1 MMYKIDL
8 KEVMDN
14 YKFTDAEKTT
24 KKINSLQHNTGNK
37 ISVLPYTTQYKA
49 RFRDQ
54 IVDFKNCIGEFS
66 RGISNK
72 KESKENINEEFIDKV
87 IEKVVIDGKD
97 KSVFKNIIKELFFDQ
112 EENLVFFHPKVMN
125 YVEAKNS
132 NKKLGKF
139 LCDVLCK
146 EDNEVEELIKK
157 TYDKIPDNIMLKLIV
172 ESLPDSN
179 ESKIRKVIYK
189 NLVPYVSEVFV
200 EDLKYMLEKPEFYN
214 NNIEKLLKF
223 YYMFYVI
230 QLSLNFNKMFDAT
243 LDKPVEVYFNLDWE
257 KASKARVSYESG
269 WKVVEGAL
277 QTIFSHANCLELIN
291 HNHSNKVCS
300 YLDIKDTVENM
311 TAEEYEESKL
321 SFEELIDNYKKYV
334 GDVDF
339 TRANFERKYDNDI
352 LNIIY
357 QLYKSI
363 NYQFVNSGRKE
374 RQNDYCTWFIEFC
387 KINFLRQR
395 GRLGYTLNLTE
406 EYIIFLTKIS
416 VKDNEKIKLKDLFL
430 EYEKRGVF
438 LDRDSKGK
446 VAHLFE
452 KLNILEKKSDSGDAQ
467 YVKSVL

>member
-8 KEVMDN
+8 KDVRN
-14 YKFTDAEKTT
+14 SYKFVEAEDNT

-37 ISVLPYTTQYKA
+37 ISILPYTTQYKA
-49 RFRDQ
+49 RFKDQ
-54 IVDFKNCIGEFS
+54 IINFKNCIGQFS

-72 KESKENINEEFIDKV
+72 KEIKEAINDEFTDKIIAKIEID
-87 IEKVVIDGKD
+87 EKD
-97 KSVFKNIIKELFFDQ
+97 KSVFKNIIKELFFDK
-112 EENLVFFHPKVMN
+112 EDNLVFFHPKVMN
-125 YVEAKNS
+125 YIQAKNS

-146 EDNEVEELIKK
+146 EYSETEELIKK
-157 TYDKIPDNIMLKLIV
+157 AYDTIPDNIMLKLIV

-179 ESKIRKVIYK
+179 ESKSRKVTYE
-189 NLVPYVSEVFV
+189 NLVPYVSDVFMD
-200 EDLKYMLEKPEFYN
+200 DLKYMLKKPSFYN

-230 QLSLNFNKMFDAT
+230 QLSLNLNKMFDAT
-243 LDKPVEVYFNLDWE
+243 IEKPIEVYFNLDWE
-257 KASKARVSYESG
+257 KASKARLSYESG
-269 WKVVEGAL
+269 WKLVDGSL
-277 QTIFSHANCLELIN
+277 QTLFSHANCLELIN
-291 HNHSNKVCS
+291 HNNREEVCS
-300 YLDIKDTVENM
+300 YLDIKNIVNNM
-311 TAEEYEESKL
+311 KIEGYEESKK
-321 SFEELIDNYKKYV
+321 SFQELLDNYKNYV

-339 TRANFERKYDNDI
+339 SRMNFERKYDDDI

-357 QLYKSI
+357 ELYKSI
-363 NYQFVNSGRKE
+363 NYQFINSGRKE
-374 RQNDYCTWFIEFC
+374 RQKDYCTWFVEFC
-387 KINFLRQR
+387 KVNFLRQR

-416 VKDNEKIKLKDLFL
+416 LKDNEKMKLKDLFI

-438 LDRDSKGK
+438 LDRDSKAK
-446 VAHLFE
+446 ISQLFE